1 MEWPDVRSTYLVK
14 YESQHIDSYYFRNEL
29 QLAVYL
35 CKNGNKTA
43 CEHMANMCTLT
54 LFTSLIPCKLFWDK
68 HNSPLWLYY
77 GEGEAPTVLNRKK
90 ISQQYS
96 LDVESNSS
104 RLNITFAT
112 FSMNGQ
118 YQSISAPTLIC
129 DLFKN
134 IRFGINIEKSCATT
148 AKILNDIRME
158 FFEPYLGYREGD
170 KMILYAL
177 PVLIRNTNKDEIDAS
192 RWQLVRRFFFTD
204 TIAGIKALP
213 TSLGTAF
220 KREEYPTV
228 VRYAKSI
235 NILIKVQNKEE
246 KGKIFPP
253 LLMIEYGEL
262 LNEHVRQNVEVQIS
276 YKITYIL
283 ADNDMYNAIEVSTG
297 VLSSLAVAFAAIKAW
312 SHCKRNGSEVPNT
325 STFFWFFIFCCGL
338 LGNVFIFVVFC
349 ASAYMFIFF
358 KGQTVMHVLL
368 PSEANEETVRIFVIV
383 AFSLKVNNDIFSFF
397 TNLSDNF
404 EKLLHQLCLQLVE
417 IMGLVYQIRNIDM
430 FFIDWEQPRSVQSQP
445 KYDSP
450 RTSLKKLYANRF
462 SGEKRSSPKTPSE
475 IISAS
480 RNKTPHKLSSINT
493 PSRRSRLS
501 IQSDLN
507 DSNLPNQSGGDIFSM
522 GDTADRT
529 DQKKLPVSI
538 WRTYFIANEWYKI
551 QTIRKVNMLVQ
562 GIATLF
568 ILEVV
573 NVKFWARSDPELSIR
588 AVESTLQERE
598 SFTLKFAVG
607 TLVYMFVYL
616 VQWLTM
622 VIFYNRYVK
631 NHIKEFIDL
640 CSMAN
645 VSIFILS
652 QNHYGYYIHG
662 RSVHGFADTDLAT
675 LISDLKQEEENLCA
689 HRGLLPGTT
698 EQSFVISVSATFRN
712 FYDKIMNPIKLE
724 ESRFLRSDII
734 STSNLERNI
743 QTYQKMKQFLTQ
755 FIDHCF
761 KDLEYTVR
769 DKQFLEKLLDIEFRE
784 GVEKSIFYVD
794 NNHSF
799 DRAMFYG
806 NEWMLVTFE
815 ITLFNFMEALFED
828 YTLAIIVTVF
838 ASQLLIICC
847 KFNGKKN
854 LAQKTLIDERFLL

>member
-14 YESQHIDSYYFRNEL
+14 YESQHIDSFYFRNEL

-43 CEHMANMCTLT
+43 CEHVANMCALT
-54 LFTSLIPCKLFWDK
+54 LFTSSIPCKLFWDK

-77 GEGEAPTVLNRKK
+77 GEGEAPTVLNREK
-90 ISQQYS
+90 ISQKYS

-118 YQSISAPTLIC
+118 YQSISVPTLIC

-134 IRFGINIEKSCATT
+134 IRFGINIEKSCTTT
-148 AKILNDIRME
+148 AKILNDIKME
-158 FFEPYLGYREGD
+158 FFEPYLGYREDD

-177 PVLIRNTNKDEIDAS
+177 PVLIRNTNKDETDAS

-204 TIAGIKALP
+204 TTAGIRALP

-220 KREEYPTV
+220 KREDYATV

-246 KGKIFPP
+246 KGKIFAP

-262 LNEHVRQNVEVQIS
+262 LNEHVRQNVKVQIS

-297 VLSSLAVAFAAIKAW
+297 VLSSLAVAFAGIKAW
-312 SHCKRNGSEVPNT
+312 SYCKRNGSEVPN
-325 STFFWFFIFCCGL
+325 SCTFFWFFIFCSGL
-338 LGNVFIFVVFC
+338 LGNVFIFVAFC
-349 ASAYMFIFF
+349 ASAHMFIFY

-368 PSEANEETVRIFVIV
+368 PSEANEENVRIFVIV
-383 AFSLKVNNDIFSFF
+383 AFSLK
-397 TNLSDNF
+397 
-404 EKLLHQLCLQLVE
+404 LVE
-417 IMGLVYQIRNIDM
+417 IMGLIYQIRNIDM
-430 FFIDWEQPRSVQSQP
+430 FFIDWEQPRSIQSQP

-462 SGEKRSSPKTPSE
+462 SDEKRNSPKTPSE
-475 IISAS
+475 RISAS
-480 RNKTPHKLSSINT
+480 RNKTPRKLGGINT
-493 PSRRSRLS
+493 PSRHSRLS
-501 IQSDLN
+501 VQSDLN
-507 DSNLPNQSGGDIFSM
+507 NSNLPDQSGGDIFSM
-522 GDTADRT
+522 GDTADRN
-529 DQKKLPVSI
+529 DQQKLPVSI

-551 QTIRKVNMLVQ
+551 KTIRKVNMLVQ

-573 NVKFWARSDPELSIR
+573 NLKFWARSNPEFSIR

-607 TLVYMFVYL
+607 TLVYIFVYL

-631 NHIKEFIDL
+631 NHIKEFVDL

-645 VSIFILS
+645 ISIFILS
-652 QNHYGYYIHG
+652 QNRYGYYIHG

-675 LISDLKQEEENLCA
+675 LISDLKQEEDNLCA

-698 EQSFVISVSATFRN
+698 EQSFVILVSATFRN
-712 FYDKIMNPIKLE
+712 FYDKIMNPIKSE
-724 ESRFLRSDII
+724 ESRFLRNDII
-734 STSNLERNI
+734 STPNLERNI

-769 DKQFLEKLLDIEFRE
+769 DKQFLEKLLDIEFNE
-784 GVEKSIFYVD
+784 GIDRSIFYVD
-794 NNHSF
+794 YNHSF
-799 DRAMFYG
+799 DRIMFYG